1 MITSPAGTVNVHF
14 TIPILLKNKDING
27 FITMHPTASPTMVDN
42 IIGGIKETVVWTISC
57 LVVKP
62 KDFIIP

>member
-42 IIGGIKETVVWTISC
+42 IIGGIKETVV
-57 LVVKP
+57 
-62 KDFIIP
+62 